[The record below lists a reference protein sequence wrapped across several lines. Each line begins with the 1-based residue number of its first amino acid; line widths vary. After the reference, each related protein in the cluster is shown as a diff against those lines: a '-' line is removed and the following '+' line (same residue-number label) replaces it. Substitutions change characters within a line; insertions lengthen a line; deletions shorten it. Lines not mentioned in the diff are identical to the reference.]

1 MVSQAI
7 LNLNVWAPDCISS
20 TQSFMACPHI
30 QKILSPHF
38 IVGLFAKGIHK
49 ISHLLWF
56 QEKELQYGIRM
67 KVSDEQQLGFQGIE
81 FPGVHLRKNQVLIK
95 FVPRRKPSYFVS
107 FKNTLRKP
115 PTKKNVSP
123 LAFSLKCEVYHSFLK
138 SANYHGTLFVIP
150 FFPFQV
156 NPRCMRR
163 ILHYILILTSK
174 NPKACANHFPIT
186 FYICRFFIHLEMF
199 LEFMSCLVSQEG
211 FI

>member
-1 MVSQAI
+1 MV
-7 LNLNVWAPDCISS
+7 LR
-20 TQSFMACPHI
+20 
-30 QKILSPHF
+30 
-38 IVGLFAKGIHK
+38 KGIT
-49 ISHLLWF
+49 
-56 QEKELQYGIRM
+56 IRV
-67 KVSDEQQLGFQGIE
+67 KVSLEQQLGFQGIE